1 MIVHIELYISR
12 NLSECINP
20 TFNKSQ
26 AIKFTRS
33 ESTFNLSVSS
43 YIFLIILFTVT
54 RNYTERIHTNLG
66 SVKY

>member
-33 ESTFNLSVSS
+33 ESTCNLSVSS
-43 YIFLIILFTVT
+43 YIFELLFTVT

-66 SVKY
+66 SDNY